1 MADIAKLRAELTADP
16 LGRGYAGMT
25 DVAVAADLNTVY
37 CERNKSLLTATEV
50 LNAIVLAEFNA
61 LTDAVQ
67 RRIWD
72 VIHIGE
78 INPFGV
84 EEKLFIAAFGAGSVT
99 IANLAEIRKEA
110 VSRAVELGIGFV
122 YPGHVQNAR
131 M

>member
-1 MADIAKLRAELTADP
+1 MSDIAKLRAELTADP
-16 LGRGYAGMT
+16 LGRGYAAMT

-37 CERNKSLLTATEV
+37 REHNKSLLTATEV
-50 LNAIVLAEFNA
+50 LNAVVLAEFNA
-61 LTDAVQ
+61 LTDTVQ